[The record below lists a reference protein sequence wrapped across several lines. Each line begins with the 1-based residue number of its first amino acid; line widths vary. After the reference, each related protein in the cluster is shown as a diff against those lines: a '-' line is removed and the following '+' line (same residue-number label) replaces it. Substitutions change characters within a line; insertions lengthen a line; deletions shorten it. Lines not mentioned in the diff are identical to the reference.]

1 MKAPSRP
8 VYARETEVC
17 EAYRKGRYPVW
28 AESREEGGGKN
39 PDWLLPS
46 CCGALSVLMCPAAQA
61 HRPCAARSLQMLE
74 QAARG
79 GPRQVPAATIPARN
93 SKGDERRPSV
103 RQKEPMACRKMRIVD
118 PDQAG
123 GQREHLAGLGN
134 GKPVLRLRGGFRQV
148 DAILRCR
155 APGQELRQDPQIQK
169 TPPMSADVNAFQA
182 RNIQSSRLNPHPG
195 HHALR
200 AEECVELRVGRATF

>member
-1 MKAPSRP
+1 MPEKQRFARP
-8 VYARETEVC
+8 AGRIGIRFGRNHDRKVVARTPTGY
-17 EAYRKGRYPVW
+17 YRV
-28 AESREEGGGKN
+28 AAVS
-39 PDWLLPS
+39 
-46 CCGALSVLMCPAAQA
+46 LSVLMCPAAQA

-79 GPRQVPAATIPARN
+79 GPRQVPAATIPAGY

-103 RQKEPMACRKMRIVD
+103 RQKEPMACREMRIVD

-148 DAILRCR
+148 DAIL
-155 APGQELRQDPQIQK
+155 
-169 TPPMSADVNAFQA
+169 
-182 RNIQSSRLNPHPG
+182 
-195 HHALR
+195 
-200 AEECVELRVGRATF
+200 